1 MLPIIDRELCQKKGW
16 VSQDELIDYYAISQ
30 VTPGIVAVNVAT
42 FCGHKLKGT
51 FGGIVATIAVVTPS
65 VLVISLLAS
74 CISAVDNIPVIKKAL
89 MGINVAVAANLTFSV
104 IKFFKK
110 SVVSIFGFFL
120 FAAAFVLVF
129 FFKFSAV
136 LVILASG
143 LLGAALYFAASKD
156 SWLPI
161 NSSSSTDSTPKNSAG
176 EEKE

>member
-1 MLPIIDRELCQKKGW
+1 SMLPIIDRELCQKRSW
-16 VSQDELIDYYAISQ
+16 VTQEELIDYFAIGQ

-89 MGINVAVAANLTFSV
+89 MGINVAVAANLSFSV

-110 SVVSIFGFFL
+110 SVVSILGFFL

-136 LVILASG
+136 LVIFASG
-143 LLGAALYFAASKD
+143 LLGALLYFAAKRLNGD
-156 SWLPI
+156 KAE
-161 NSSSSTDSTPKNSAG
+161 NAAG
-176 EEKE
+176 EERK